1 MVPTSLVASR
11 TEVLYNDNLSSINF
25 KCESVA
31 QLQYQIDLEK
41 KKTSDLQKELHVL
54 QEDIG
59 ISRNN
64 QSEPNSIRSNRD
76 FSSYKAES
84 SRPRLVSSVL
94 QHQREFQ
101 QHLVR

>member
-1 MVPTSLVASR
+1 MEKMQEDFQNQTKDFRS
-11 TEVLYNDNLSSINF
+11 

-59 ISRNN
+59 M
-64 QSEPNSIRSNRD
+64 SIRERQD
-76 FSSYKAES
+76 GL
-84 SRPRLVSSVL
+84 LVVL
-94 QHQREFQ
+94 DVYN
-101 QHLVR
+101 L

>member
-1 MVPTSLVASR
+1 MSFFKQIETYK
-11 TEVLYNDNLSSINF
+11 TKCSSVQQKMEKMQEDFQNQTKDF
-25 KCESVA
+25 RSKCESVA

-76 FSSYKAES
+76 FSSLYF
-84 SRPRLVSSVL
+84 L
-94 QHQREFQ
+94 
-101 QHLVR
+101 